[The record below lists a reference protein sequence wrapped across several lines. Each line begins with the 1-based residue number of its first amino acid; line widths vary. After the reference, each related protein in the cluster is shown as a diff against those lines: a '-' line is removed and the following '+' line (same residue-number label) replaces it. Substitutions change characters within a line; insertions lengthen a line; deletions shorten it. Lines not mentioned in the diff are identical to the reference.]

1 MSNDR
6 TIKFGKYY
14 ILISNMD
21 FSEALKLLKQGTRVS
36 RASWGRTKCIFLI
49 KGHEDLSL
57 QYIRMLTKDNKSSRY
72 TVTDRYTLTD
82 CDIFAEDWERF

>member
-1 MSNDR
+1 
-6 TIKFGKYY
+6 
-14 ILISNMD
+14 MD
-21 FSEALKLLKQGTRVS
+21 FSEALKILKQGATVS

-72 TVTDRYTLTD
+72 TLTD